1 MAGKIVDELFNKL
14 ATTCELEDEIVNALR
29 PGFLEVVEKH
39 LSPPTEVQSGE
50 GKTRTRKTA
59 TKRATSPKSDKIPHK
74 NAYHFFVAAKMVEVK
89 DSVAAKDRMKHIG
102 ELWKKISDD
111 ERKTFVD
118 KADSYNVSV
127 DEAMKSSDW
136 SSKREGIVETAN
148 KATAEAPVEAP
159 VEVPVEA
166 PSTAVD
172 VPVEET
178 KVPEVSEAPV
188 TPAPVKSRTSRSK
201 APKTK

>member
-14 ATTCELEDEIVNALR
+14 STTCELEDEIVNALR

-50 GKTRTRKTA
+50 GKTRTRKTT
-59 TKRATSPKSDKIPHK
+59 TKRVTSPKSDKIPHK

-136 SSKREGIVETAN
+136 SSKREGIVETAT
-148 KATAEAPVEAP
+148 KATTEAPVE

-166 PSTAVD
+166 EVPVD
-172 VPVEET
+172 APVEET
-178 KVPEVSEAPV
+178 KVPEVSEAPA
-188 TPAPVKSRTSRSK
+188 TPAPVKSRASRSK